1 MAEKVKYLIISDTHG
16 SYDKLKKIL
25 NNEDKFD
32 YMIHVGDF
40 LYHGPRNRIP
50 DGYYPE
56 KLANFFKENKNR
68 LIGVRGNCDA
78 DVDLMIMNIN
88 NLFTVKEIKINSLSV
103 VIFHGHHEINKDAD
117 IFIRGHTHIAELRK
131 ENDKVLLNPGSP
143 SLPKDDTGGSYA
155 VIKTLGDK
163 VELTLFSLEGITI
176 KKIELSH
183 K

>member
-1 MAEKVKYLIISDTHG
+1 MAEKMKYLVISDTHG
-16 SYDKLKKIL
+16 SYDRLKKIL
-25 NNEDKFD
+25 DNETNFD
-32 YMIHVGDF
+32 YMIHAGDF

-78 DVDLMIMNIN
+78 DVDLMMMDVNSLLN
-88 NLFTVKEIKINSLSV
+88 VKEFRINGLRV
-103 VIFHGHHEINKDAD
+103 VVSHGHHEINTNAD
-117 IFIRGHTHIAELRK
+117 ILIKGHTHIAELRK
-131 ENDKVLLNPGSP
+131 KSEMIFLNPGSP

-155 VIKTLGDK
+155 VMKTFNEK
-163 VELTLFSLEGITI
+163 TELTLYSLEGITI
-176 KKIELSH
+176 KKINLDR